1 MTAIFVYEN
10 PNVALAAR
18 TLLLA
23 GYAIENSR
31 RQPTH
36 IEILCHKTSALS
48 LLAHCDHD
56 DRACDAPRSRRPE
69 SQRTEGPDLLAAR
82 TTSQQRR
89 ATAFARQRNRAL
101 EVADRQ
107 AAANTVR
114 AQIGEAGS
122 RDRTAGVAAGRAGS
136 HASGESSSIANTHC
150 CRPHRECSKTG
161 AAAAGASTMR
171 NAKVSTEAD
180 RLSGLWRRVETSRRR
195 CFGNPGVR
203 AGAIQS
209 GPAGSSEAG
218 LRM

>member
-89 ATAFARQRNRAL
+89 
-101 EVADRQ
+101 DRKSTRL
-107 AAANTVR
+107 N
-114 AQIGEAGS
+114 S
-122 RDRTAGVAAGRAGS
+122 S
-136 HASGESSSIANTHC
+136 HSSISYAVLC
-150 CRPHRECSKTG
+150 LKKKKS
-161 AAAAGASTMR
+161 
-171 NAKVSTEAD
+171 
-180 RLSGLWRRVETSRRR
+180 
-195 CFGNPGVR
+195 
-203 AGAIQS
+203 
-209 GPAGSSEAG
+209 
-218 LRM
+218 